1 MKGESNL
8 IKATL
13 AMLLR
18 ENSLTIHRLNHFPIT
33 INVMLAK
40 ESQVKN
46 TGGHSK
52 QQKYG
57 EGSNSAHFQSL
68 LGSDYYIIKILL
80 LENWRNQ
87 VDTLRICRLLLTRSR
102 EQKLAVSEQKQAIL
116 KSREKNFG
124 GCTKLSTK
132 KKKKENPFHSS
143 TIC

>member
-80 LENWRNQ
+80 LEN
-87 VDTLRICRLLLTRSR
+87 
-102 EQKLAVSEQKQAIL
+102 
-116 KSREKNFG
+116 
-124 GCTKLSTK
+124 
-132 KKKKENPFHSS
+132 
-143 TIC
+143 